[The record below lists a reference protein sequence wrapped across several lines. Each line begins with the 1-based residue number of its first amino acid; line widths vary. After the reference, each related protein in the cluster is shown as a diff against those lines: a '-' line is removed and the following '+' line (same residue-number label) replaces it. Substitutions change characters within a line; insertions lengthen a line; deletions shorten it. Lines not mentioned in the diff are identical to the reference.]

1 PTLSPCWR
9 SAGSTSRRCE
19 PSCGGLPLSETGDR
33 MRQSLRRSPRRFLLK
48 IRLIQNDSDLGQG
61 LIHATSPKIREA
73 GARPNALDEP
83 KVECI
88 SEYTLNG
95 CLLGPLEGPNAR
107 RLLNCGYPE
116 PTIVDA
122 GELEGAN
129 AERRRREPRWAA

>member
-1 PTLSPCWR
+1 LH
-9 SAGSTSRRCE
+9 
-19 PSCGGLPLSETGDR
+19 
-33 MRQSLRRSPRRFLLK
+33 RSPRGFLLK
-48 IRLIQNDSDLGQG
+48 IRLIQNDSDPGQG
-61 LIHATSPKIREA
+61 LIHATSPKIREP

-95 CLLGPLEGPNAR
+95 CLLGMGVPLESPNAR

-129 AERRRREPRWAA
+129 AERRRREPRWAACPVANEDIPPESAEDPRGRGSLR